1 MPNASCRRPTLAL
14 VACLGATFAAAAIGG
29 LASVRSTS
37 FYSDLARP
45 AWAPPAGVFGPVW
58 TVLYVM
64 MALAAWLAWLAR
76 HRRSLGDVRLAAVL
90 FGAQLGANA
99 LWTWL
104 FFAWRL
110 GLWAFVEILVLWGL
124 IAATA
129 FVFWRLRHLAGLL
142 LLPYLAWVSF
152 AAALTFAIWRLNP
165 HLLQ

>member
-1 MPNASCRRPTLAL
+1 MSTVSILRPTLAL
-14 VACLGATFAAAAIGG
+14 AACLGATFAAAAIGG
-29 LASVRSTS
+29 LASVRSAS
-37 FYSDLARP
+37 FYSELARP

-58 TVLYVM
+58 IVLYLT
-64 MALAAWLAWLAR
+64 MAFAAWFAWLAR
-76 HRRSLGDVRLAAVL
+76 LRHGRGDARLAAAL
-90 FGAQLGANA
+90 FLAQLVANA

-129 FVFWRLRHLAGLL
+129 FVFWRLRRLAGLL

-165 HLLQ
+165 HLL